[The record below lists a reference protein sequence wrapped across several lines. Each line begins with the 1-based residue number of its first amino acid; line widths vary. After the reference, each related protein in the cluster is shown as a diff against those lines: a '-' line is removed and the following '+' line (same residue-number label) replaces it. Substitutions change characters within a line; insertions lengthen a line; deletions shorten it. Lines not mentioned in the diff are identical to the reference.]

1 MIRLVR
7 ATLCGCVLSS
17 NWAELFLLRHGIAEE
32 RIDGRD
38 HPDRALTVRG
48 RQRTQAV
55 VAHLAACGLRAERLM
70 TSPYRRALE
79 TATLAHRAGLAPSP
93 EQSPLLAPGG
103 DHCALVQACSERC
116 LLVGHEPDLSGL
128 AATLLGVPPEALRLR
143 KAGVLHLRAP
153 AALGWRPGAA
163 QLEALLRPGLLVP

>member
-1 MIRLVR
+1 MASRKR
-7 ATLCGCVLSS
+7 
-17 NWAELFLLRHGIAEE
+17 ELLLLRHGIAEE